1 MSTTAGTGAAAGKLP
16 PTIGRY
22 RVVDR
27 IGTGAMGMVYA
38 ADDDTLGRRVAVK
51 VMMGDLEDEPEM
63 RGRFFREAKITG
75 QLAHRNIVTVFD
87 LGEENHHPYI
97 VMELLSGLAL
107 PEFLDRRQACRSTS
121 SSI

>member
-1 MSTTAGTGAAAGKLP
+1 MSTTAGTGAAADKLP

-22 RVVDR
+22 RVVER

-63 RGRFFREAKITG
+63 RGRFSA
-75 QLAHRNIVTVFD
+75 
-87 LGEENHHPYI
+87 
-97 VMELLSGLAL
+97 
-107 PEFLDRRQACRSTS
+107 RRRSPDSSPTATS
-121 SSI
+121 SPCSISARRITIPTS